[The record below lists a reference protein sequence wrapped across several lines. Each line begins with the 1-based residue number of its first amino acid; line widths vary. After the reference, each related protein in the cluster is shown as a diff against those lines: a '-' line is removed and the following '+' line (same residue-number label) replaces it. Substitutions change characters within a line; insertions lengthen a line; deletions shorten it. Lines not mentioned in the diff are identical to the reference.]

1 MWYLIT
7 SFIILI
13 VSSKGDIKEVIL
25 PLVFLVY
32 LMILTLGG
40 VELLEYVVLSTSCL
54 FSYVIYKA
62 YNPITKYSLIDT
74 LATCS
79 FKILEL
85 TIIVH
90 PTFSYKL
97 PMIIT
102 SYTFSLDYI
111 FIIFVL
117 WSIILTRVN
126 YKIKSELTDYKNF
139 YSLCL
144 IVFLNIIAYI
154 F

>member
-13 VSSKGDIKEVIL
+13 VFSKGDIKEVIL
-25 PLVFLVY
+25 PLILLVY
-32 LMILTLGG
+32 LLRLTIGG
-40 VELLEYVVLSTSCL
+40 VDISEYIVLSTSCL
-54 FSYVIYKA
+54 FSYIIYKS
-62 YNPITKYSLIDT
+62 YHPVTKYSIIDT
-74 LATCS
+74 LITCS

-85 TIIVH
+85 TIIIH
-90 PTFSYKL
+90 PAFSDEL
-97 PMIIT
+97 PIIIV

-117 WSIILTRVN
+117 WSIILTRIN

-139 YSLCL
+139 YLLCL